1 MPDSPLMRLTTTLG
15 DDKLRFRSMKAR
27 EELARLYEFDVQALA
42 DDADIVLVD
51 LLGKPACV
59 TLELPGKK
67 RQDKL
72 ERHFHGLVCAM
83 GVADELED
91 GAEYRLVLRPWLWL
105 LTRRKD
111 SRVFQ
116 DKSVVEIA
124 KEVFEGYPVN
134 DHEFA
139 LSAEGELP
147 KYDYCVQYRET
158 DFDFVSRLFERE
170 GLYYYFKHETGKHIL
185 VVVDRQSKHADC
197 PGGHEFRWRS
207 STDLP
212 LDEEPITQ
220 WHSRREL
227 QAGKWTLNEFNF
239 RDLKAPLLKSAKS
252 EVRNADEKLE
262 IYDYPGEYRG
272 GGAGDRYAR
281 LRREE
286 TDARHALVEGAGSLR
301 TMACGYKFTLLDHP
315 DGSENVAHLVLAT
328 EIEMGSSGYE
338 AGAGEDYFRC
348 RFSAIPADV
357 QFRPE
362 RITPKAVVPGPQTA
376 TVVGPEGEEIHV
388 DEFGRVQL
396 LFHWDRQGKRGEN
409 SSCYVRVSQGSAGN
423 GWGMVWL
430 PRIGQEVVVDFLE
443 GNPDRPLVT
452 GRVYNAE
459 NMPPYTLPDHKTVST
474 VKSRSSKK
482 GGVEEFN
489 EIRFEDEKGKEY
501 LLIQAQKNKRETV
514 KHTSWTRIG
523 KDEHRTVEGDRLE
536 DVGGSYD
543 LNVGKDVRQQVGG
556 ALSLDVGK
564 DMRLQSGGIYALSA
578 ARDITSES
586 GTAYS
591 IEAGSD
597 MHVKVGNNLGVDAGM
612 NVHIKGGMNIVIE
625 AGMTVTL
632 KAGPSSVVLGP
643 DGVSVTGPLVKI
655 NSGGAPGAGGGA
667 RPVAPDSPEE
677 PEDAGPPKDPLTHR

>member
-1 MPDSPLMRLTTTLG
+1 MADAPKLMRLKTTLG
-15 DDKLRFRSMKAR
+15 DDKLRFRGMKAR

-42 DDADIVLVD
+42 DDADIRSVE

-59 TLELPGKK
+59 TL
-67 RQDKL
+67 KL
-72 ERHFHGLVCAM
+72 RDSSDRHFHGLVCAI
-83 GVADELED
+83 GVADELEK

-116 DKSVVEIA
+116 DMSVVDIA
-124 KEVFEGYPVN
+124 KKVFEDYPEN
-134 DHEFA
+134 NCKFD
-139 LSAEGELP
+139 LNAEAELP

-170 GLYYYFKHETGKHIL
+170 GLYYYFRHEEDKHTL
-185 VVVDRQSKHADC
+185 VVVDSKSRHEDC
-197 PGGHEFRWRS
+197 PGEHEFRWRS
-207 STDLP
+207 SADLP
-212 LDEEPITQ
+212 LYEEPITQ

-239 RDLKAPLLKSAKS
+239 RDLKAPLLKSATSAVDRKN
-252 EVRNADEKLE
+252 VKLE
-262 IYDYPGEYRG
+262 IYDYPGEYRDG
-272 GGAGDRYAR
+272 KAGDRYAR
-281 LRREE
+281 LRSEE
-286 TDARHALVEGAGSLR
+286 TDARHALVEGAGSLS
-301 TMACGYKFTLLDHP
+301 TMACGHQFTLLGHP
-315 DGSENVAHLVLAT
+315 DAAENKPHLVLST
-328 EIEMGSSGYE
+328 DIEMGYSGYE

-362 RITPKAVVPGPQTA
+362 RIAPKAVVPGPQTA
-376 TVVGPEGEEIHV
+376 TVVGPKGEEIHV
-388 DEFGRVQL
+388 DKFGRVKLQ
-396 LFHWDRQGKRGEN
+396 FHWDRMGKRDQD
-409 SSCYVRVSQGSAGN
+409 SSCWVRVSQGSAGN

-452 GRVYNAE
+452 GRVYNVE

-474 VKSRSSKK
+474 VKSRSTKE

-501 LLIQAQKNKRETV
+501 LLIQAQKNKREIV

-536 DVGGSYD
+536 NVGGSYD
-543 LNVGKDVRQQVGG
+543 LNVGKDIKQQVGG

-564 DMRLQSGGIYALSA
+564 DMRLQSGGVYALSA
-578 ARDITSES
+578 ARDITSEA

-591 IEAGSD
+591 IQAGSD

-677 PEDAGPPKDPLTHR
+677 PEDAGPPKDPLKHR